1 MNKVLIFIFIL
12 FVSITTRVFGQN
24 ISNEGTDFWAVFPT
38 HVPNSPSTLANL
50 AVFVTS
56 KFDTE
61 VTVSCGT
68 YTATKAIPAN
78 TAVQFDV
85 DRNAAYI
92 SLGEANIN
100 LINRGIHIKVTDGK
114 PKVSAYTHIYAG
126 ARSAASLILPFETLG
141 QTYYSMNYTQ
151 STGGNNFLALVAAE
165 ANTTL
170 LIHEKTGT
178 VKTITLANAGDVY
191 EYVGTGNA
199 DLTGVYVES
208 DPATSSC
215 KRFAAFSGTSV
226 VMIACTGSQDPLYQ
240 QLYPTVSWGRNYG
253 VVPFIDRRYILRIL
267 AQDDNTIVNFAGQ
280 TITLKKGEFYE
291 STILVEPTFI
301 TSDKLISVAQYS
313 LTQGCSSVNGTNL
326 IGDPEMVILNPIEF
340 NIKAVTV
347 FSSSL
352 QAIAV
357 RYLNILIRAN
367 KTGTFKINGVAPVVA
382 WKPLTSN
389 PTYAYA
395 QIPVSSNSLTLTAD
409 EGFNAIAYG
418 FGQAE
423 SYSYSAGTN
432 LSSNNYLTV
441 VNEAKK
447 EEYPNGCIG
456 TEVDFKI
463 NLPYQPDKITWS
475 LDGEPDVITLNPVPE
490 VKTTNGQ
497 KTYIY
502 RYPAN
507 KTYTITGEYH
517 LGVVAH
523 VPNNAS
529 NCVSGDLVTNYV
541 FTIYD
546 LPTAKFTVSPTSCA
560 KSDVTFTDQSTSNNP
575 DFGITNWF
583 WDFGDGKT
591 STEQNPKHQ
600 YDEEGDYNVTLSVK
614 SGTGCYSDP
623 TPVTVVSIYPLPV
636 SAFSAPAIS
645 CINTDVLI
653 TDQSTIS
660 SAKTPNTIIN
670 WHWDFGDGT
679 PPVDQTTPAAFAHQ
693 YATPG
698 TYTISLTT
706 TSARDCVSNV
716 VSASITITNLPSA
729 DFSIP
734 DICLNDAF
742 ALFVNKSV
750 DATGGNGAFTYKWTF
765 GDAVNSTPSNPNTST
780 TKDGK
785 HNYSV
790 AGTYKVTLEISNANG
805 CISTKNQDF
814 TVNGAV
820 ENAEFT
826 IQNEAN
832 LCSSADVVI
841 NNTSNAFFGKITKI
855 YIYKDFLNAPGDFIT
870 INYPT
875 SDDIRLS
882 YPSFGGLTDKKYT
895 IRLVAY
901 SGETCFK
908 IKDAEITIKPTPQL
922 EFTELASVCQAD
934 GDVIINQA
942 RETSGILGKGVYTGE
957 GIDATGKFDPKKVN
971 IGTHTITYTFTADNG
986 CPASISQTI
995 VVYKSPRANAGFTT
1009 YILSG
1014 GETTIQASA
1023 EGDNLTYKW
1032 TPALG
1037 LSSDRVLNPVASPVK
1052 DTEYTLVVSTDQ
1064 GCTATSTITIK
1075 VLQAL
1080 TPPNSFS
1087 PNGDNINDVW
1097 NIQYLDSYPNATV
1110 EIFNRLGTRV
1120 FFSNGY
1126 KIPFDGNFQNVS
1138 LPVGVYYFVINPR
1151 NGRKSVTGPL
1161 TIIR

>member
-1 MNKVLIFIFIL
+1 MNKVVLFILIL
-12 FVSITTRVFGQN
+12 FVSFTSRVLGQN
-24 ISNEGTDFWAVFPT
+24 ISNEGTNFWAVFPT
-38 HVPNSPSTLANL
+38 HVPNSQATLANL

-56 KFDTE
+56 KFNTE
-61 VTVSCGT
+61 VTVSCGA
-68 YTATKAIPAN
+68 YTSTKTIPAN

-85 DRNAAYI
+85 DRNAAYVN
-92 SLGEANIN
+92 LAEANTN
-100 LINRGIHIKVTDGK
+100 LINRGIHIKVTDGM

-151 STGGNNFLALVAAE
+151 SAGGNNFLALVAAE

-170 LIHEKTGT
+170 LIHEKSGT
-178 VKTITLANAGDVY
+178 VKTVTLVNAGDVY
-191 EYVGTGNA
+191 EYVGSTNS

-215 KRFAAFSGTSV
+215 KRFAAFSGSSV
-226 VMIACTGSQDPLYQ
+226 VMIACSGSQDPLYQ

-253 VVPFIDRRYILRIL
+253 IVPFIDRRYILRIL
-267 AQDDNTIVNFAGQ
+267 AQDDNTIVNLGGQ
-280 TITLKKGEFYE
+280 TITLNKGAFYE
-291 STILVEPTFI
+291 SSILTEPTFI

-313 LTQGCSSVNGTNL
+313 LTQSCSSVNGTNL
-326 IGDPEMVILNPIEF
+326 LGDPEMVILNPIEF

-347 FSSSL
+347 FSSTL

-367 KTGTFKINGVAPVVA
+367 KTGTFKINGVAPAVN
-382 WKPLTSN
+382 WKPLTGN

-395 QIPVSSNSLTLTAD
+395 QITVTSNSLTLTAD

-441 VNEAKK
+441 VNEAKN
-447 EEYPNGCIG
+447 EENPNGCIG
-456 TEVDFKI
+456 SEVDFKI
-463 NLPYQPDKITWS
+463 NLPYQPDKITWT
-475 LDGEPDVITLNPVPE
+475 LDGEAEVITLNPVPE
-490 VKTTNGQ
+490 IKTTNGQ

-507 KTYTITGEYH
+507 KIYTTTGEYH

-546 LPTAKFTVSPTSCA
+546 LPTAKFNVAQTSCA
-560 KSDVTFTDQSTSNNP
+560 KSDVAFTDQSTSNST
-575 DFGITNWF
+575 DFAITNWL

-591 STEQNPKHQ
+591 STDQNPKHQ
-600 YDEEGDYNVTLSVK
+600 YDGEGNYNVTLSVK

-623 TPVTVVSIYPLPV
+623 TPIKVVSIYPLPV
-636 SAFSAPAIS
+636 SKFTAPTLS
-645 CINTDVLI
+645 CTNTDVLL

-660 SAKTPNTIIN
+660 STLSPNTIKN
-670 WHWDFGDGT
+670 WHWDFGDGST
-679 PPVDQTTPAAFAHQ
+679 PVDRTTSAPFNHQ
-693 YATPG
+693 YSTPG
-698 TYTISLTT
+698 SYTIKLTT
-706 TSARDCVSNV
+706 TSAHDCVSDV
-716 VSASITITNLPSA
+716 VTSNIVITDLPIA
-729 DFSIP
+729 DFSLP
-734 DICLNDAF
+734 DICLSDAF
-742 ALFVNKSV
+742 AMFSNKSV
-750 DATGGNGAFTYKWTF
+750 DAAGGNGVFTYQWTF
-765 GDAVNSTPSNPNTST
+765 GDIANSTPANPNVT
-780 TKDGK
+780 TIKDGK

-790 AGTYKVTLEISNANG
+790 AGTYKVTLQITNANG
-805 CISTKNQDF
+805 CISVKTQDF

-820 ENAEFT
+820 EKADFT
-826 IQNEAN
+826 IKNEN
-832 LCSSADVVI
+832 SLCSNQDVII
-841 NNTSNAFFGKITKI
+841 NNTSNAFFGKITKLF
-855 YIYKDFLNAPGDFIT
+855 IYKDFINAPEDFIT
-870 INYPT
+870 ILNPT
-875 SDDIRLS
+875 SDDIKLT
-882 YPSFGGLTDKKYT
+882 YPSFGGLADKKYT

-908 IKDAEITIKPTPQL
+908 FKETEITLKPAPQL
-922 EFTELASVCQAD
+922 EFAELAAACQNDGSV
-934 GDVIINQA
+934 VITQA
-942 RETSGILGKGVYTGE
+942 RETSGIVGTGVYSGE
-957 GIDATGKFDPKKVN
+957 GIDEAGNFNPKIVDV
-971 IGTHTITYTFTADNG
+971 GTHTITYTFTAANG
-986 CPASISQTI
+986 CPAFITQTI
-995 VVYKSPRANAGFTT
+995 NVYKSPSADAGFPI

-1014 GETTIQASA
+1014 GETKIPAIA

-1032 TPALG
+1032 TPSLG
-1037 LSSDRVLNPVASPVK
+1037 LSNDHILNPIASPEK
-1052 DTEYTLVVSTDQ
+1052 DTEYTLVVTTDE
-1064 GCTATSTITIK
+1064 GCTATSSVTIK

-1080 TPPNSFS
+1080 TPPNSFT

-1097 NIQYLDSYPNATV
+1097 NIQYLDTYPNATV
-1110 EIFNRLGTRV
+1110 EIFNRNGTRV

-1126 KIPFDGNFQNVS
+1126 KIPFDGNFQNVP
-1138 LPVGVYYFVINPR
+1138 LPVGVYYYIINPR
-1151 NGRKSVTGPL
+1151 NGRKSVSGPL